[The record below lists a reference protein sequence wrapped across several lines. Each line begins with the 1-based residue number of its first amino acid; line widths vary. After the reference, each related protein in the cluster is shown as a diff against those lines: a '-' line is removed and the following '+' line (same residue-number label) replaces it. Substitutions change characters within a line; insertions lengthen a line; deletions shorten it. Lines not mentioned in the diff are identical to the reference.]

1 MSEERSEPAGLIK
14 PAGDG
19 KIPQRQSPTEDRSD
33 ASSVAN
39 ATDAGSSSRNQ
50 SSSDTDSEQAE
61 QELERQL
68 ETGEEN
74 PT

>member
-1 MSEERSEPAGLIK
+1 MPEERSEPAGPIK

-19 KIPQRQSPTEDRSD
+19 KIPHLQPTTKDPGDE
-33 ASSVAN
+33 SSAAN
-39 ATDAGSSSRNQ
+39 ATDAASSSQNQ
-50 SSSDTDSEQAE
+50 SSSDTDSERAE

-68 ETGEEN
+68 ESGEEN